1 MTGCIVPSVA
11 RLFGV
16 SQKMRVILIH
26 PSAIELYGKWED
38 SVGVWPP
45 LGIAYI
51 AAFLEKYSH
60 TVKIIDANAEHKD
73 IPSVIKEIIEFKPDI
88 IGITS
93 VTVLIMPAF
102 KLAKA
107 IKSVMKIPV
116 VLGGPHPTT
125 VPLDTIQ
132 NEDVD
137 FVVRGEGEHTM
148 LELLRRLEKDEG
160 FEGVGGLTFKKEG
173 KVVENPRR
181 ELIEDLD
188 TLPRPAFHLLPIERY
203 KTRSYSD
210 NGRPWVSMCGSR
222 GCPSLCNFCA
232 APVIH
237 GRRPRFR
244 SQQNIVEEMKY
255 LRDKYGVGNITFV
268 DSTLNINK
276 EKTIKL
282 CQLIIKEKVNME
294 WQCEARVS
302 SADEE
307 SLKYMYKSGCRL
319 VAFGIESGDEKI
331 LKIIKK
337 GITIEQ
343 AERAVK
349 AAKKAGLMI
358 LTSFI
363 FGHFG
368 ETRQTAG
375 KTIDFAIKLNA
386 NISFFFIL
394 TPFPGTEVYE
404 ELTRQ
409 GKIIHDWTQYS
420 IGYSKRTPC
429 VETEELKR
437 ADLEEFV
444 NIAHK
449 RFFFRPAYIINHFKH
464 LNNWRRVK
472 REFNSFI
479 QVMKLVLNRK

>member
-1 MTGCIVPSVA
+1 
-11 RLFGV
+11 
-16 SQKMRVILIH
+16 MRVILIH
-26 PSAIELYGKWED
+26 PSALELYGKWED

-45 LGIAYI
+45 LGLAYI
-51 AAFLEKYSH
+51 ASFLEKHDH

-73 IPSVIKEIIEFKPDI
+73 TPAVLKEIVEFKPDI
-88 IGITS
+88 VGIAS
-93 VTVLIMPAF
+93 VTVLIISVF

-107 IKSVMKIPV
+107 IKGAMKVPV
-116 VLGGPHPTT
+116 VLGGPHPAM
-125 VPLDTIQ
+125 VPMDTIQ

-137 FVVRGEGEHTM
+137 FVVRGEGEYTM
-148 LELLRRLEKDEG
+148 LELLRCLEQGEG
-160 FEGVGGLTFKKEG
+160 FESVKGLTFKKEG
-173 KVVENPRR
+173 RIFENPPR

-188 TLPRPAFHLLPIERY
+188 SLPWPAFHLLPIERY

-232 APVIH
+232 APAIH
-237 GRRPRFR
+237 GRKPRFR
-244 SQQNIVEEMKY
+244 SPENIVGEMKY
-255 LRDKYGVGNITFV
+255 LRDKYGIGNITFV

-276 EKTIKL
+276 GKTIQL
-282 CQLIIKEKVNME
+282 CRLMINEKVNVE

-307 SLKYMYKSGCRL
+307 SLRYMYESGCRL

-337 GITIEQ
+337 GITLEQ

-368 ETRQTAG
+368 ETRETARR
-375 KTIDFAIKLNA
+375 TIDFAIKLNA

-394 TPFPGTEVYE
+394 TPLPGAEVYE

-409 GKIIHDWTQYS
+409 GKITHDWMQYS
-420 IGYSKRTPC
+420 IFSSKRTPC
-429 VETEELKR
+429 IETEELKR

-464 LNNWRRVK
+464 LNNWKRVK

-479 QVMKLVLNRK
+479 QVMKLVLAGK

>member
-1 MTGCIVPSVA
+1 
-11 RLFGV
+11 
-16 SQKMRVILIH
+16 MRVILIH
-26 PSAIELYGKWED
+26 PSAFDLYGKWED

-45 LGIAYI
+45 LGISYI
-51 AAFLEKYSH
+51 ASFLEKHGH

-73 IPSVIKEIIEFKPDI
+73 IPTVVSEIKAFGPDI

-93 VTVLIMPAF
+93 VTVLIVPSF

-107 IKSVMKIPV
+107 IKSAMNVPIVM
-116 VLGGPHPTT
+116 GGPHPAT
-125 VPLDTIQ
+125 VPLDTMQ

-137 FVVRGEGEHTM
+137 FVVRGEGEYTM
-148 LELLRRLEKDEG
+148 LELLRCLEQGEG
-160 FEGVGGLTFKKEG
+160 FEKVKGLFFKKEG
-173 KVVENPRR
+173 RIIENPPR

-188 TLPRPAFHLLPIERY
+188 TLPWPAFHLLPIERY

-237 GRRPRFR
+237 GRKPRFR
-244 SQQNIVEEMKY
+244 SPENIVEEMKH
-255 LRDKYGVGNITFV
+255 LRDKYGIGNITFV

-276 EKTIKL
+276 EKTIQL
-282 CQLIIKEKVNME
+282 CRLIMAGKVNVE

-307 SLKYMYKSGCRL
+307 SLNYMYRSGCRL

-337 GITIEQ
+337 GITPQQ
-343 AERAVK
+343 ALRAVK
-349 AAKKAGLMI
+349 AAKKAGMMV

-368 ETRQTAG
+368 ETRETA
-375 KTIDFAIKLNA
+375 KRTIDFAIKLNA

-409 GKIIHDWTQYS
+409 GKITHDWTQYS

-444 NIAHK
+444 NTAHK
-449 RFFFRPAYIINHFKH
+449 RFFFRPAYIVNHFKH

-479 QVMKLVLNRK
+479 QVMKLVLIRK